1 MALFFGRMEILYNG
15 KSPLVNST
23 GSLFHEIFFCLIVYA
38 VSCVFLCGFL
48 SILFSVLKNI
58 YCVH

>member
-15 KSPLVNST
+15 KSPLVNIT

-38 VSCVFLCGFL
+38 V
-48 SILFSVLKNI
+48 FSEQG
-58 YCVH
+58 